1 MSSSHNKKRN
11 TGLIYEFLIK
21 TISSS
26 LVENDKQKSSRALKI
41 IKHNFRPGTELY
53 KEFRLIN
60 ALMKTTVSSEAVAA
74 SIMTEA
80 KTAARTHDATEL
92 DRQKSILIR
101 NINHQLQDENFYDQH
116 INEYK
121 MFATVQSLVNGWR
134 NPGTN
139 LEKIAEYED
148 QLIKWLMTKK
158 ETVAEST
165 INENSVGTNRLL
177 MKVMMKKLSEKY
189 DGTLSPDQKALI
201 KAYAFST
208 ANDDKDT
215 IVKKMH
221 EIRDRLLE
229 SIDGYMK
236 SNETSE
242 YLNSKLVEVKS
253 KLSETIHEINDS
265 SVSEYMLYAKLVDE
279 LTSGGSDV

>member
-41 IKHNFRPGTELY
+41 IKHSFRPGTELY